1 MIKVYADTSVF
12 GGVFDEEFSEPSKKF
27 FEEVQSGR
35 FLLVTSAIVQ
45 AEIEAAPQKVCDFFH
60 QYAGLV
66 DIAEISQKVL
76 ELRQAY
82 LDANIVT
89 INSLDDAAHVAVAS
103 VSKCQMIVSW
113 NFRHIVHF
121 EKIPKYNAV
130 NTIMGYDH
138 IDIYSPLEVIQY
150 DES

>member
-1 MIKVYADTSVF
+1 MIKVQADTSVF

-45 AEIEAAPQKVCDFFH
+45 AEIDAAPQKVRDFFQ
-60 QYAGLV
+60 QYTGLV

-113 NFRHIVHF
+113 ILNISYILKKF
-121 EKIPKYNAV
+121 P
-130 NTIMGYDH
+130 NTMR
-138 IDIYSPLEVIQY
+138 
-150 DES
+150 

>member
-12 GGVFDEEFSEPSKKF
+12 GGVFDEEFSGPSKKF

-45 AEIEAAPQKVCDFFH
+45 AEIEAAPKKVYDFFQ
-60 QYAGLV
+60 QYTGFV